1 MNVQETNQN
10 AETSQYCNIGINDT
24 LKKEVAAKEK
34 AALEVGSALRT
45 SQLPK
50 ASVSRN
56 VHLFCLDNLICSPS
70 LSHKHTGLVCKNC
83 LFSCYPRPG
92 VGGFTNGNIGGGG
105 GGADIIPSICSIY
118 YEVLGYIQRISKD
131 SSCIGVLVNGEG
143 PGEAVD
149 SVGEGFGGGG
159 YCVLANSRYFGTG

>member
-1 MNVQETNQN
+1 M
-10 AETSQYCNIGINDT
+10 QYCNIGINDT

-34 AALEVGSALRT
+34 VALEVGSALRT
-45 SQLPK
+45 PQLPK

-56 VHLFCLDNLICSPS
+56 VHLFCLDNQIARPLYLTNI
-70 LSHKHTGLVCKNC
+70 LVCKNC

-92 VGGFTNGNIGGGG
+92 VGGFTTGNIGGGG

-143 PGEAVD
+143 PGEAGD